1 MIEKNSAIR
10 KNCRLLF
17 LDKPISKEINKQEVL
32 ISKKYIKKI
41 HNVEE
46 DLRSIVREK
55 DLKKEKIYIL
65 QNASLNFIRSLR
77 IHKHMGN
84 FFKNFEDP
92 ASETKKMLE
101 NLAREN
107 IVSIVYTKRNEI
119 IGYLTV
125 VKPEEKK
132 FKFDKIYQI
141 GAIEVSKDYRNLE
154 IAMELMK
161 LFENKFF
168 DNKIVYTFCY
178 SWHWDLTEC
187 SKKEY
192 REKVLSLLHS
202 QHFLEEYID
211 DINIKMDLYNVFAV
225 RYGKKADAFLIKKF
239 KRKLFKG
246 DFSLS

>member
-1 MIEKNSAIR
+1 
-10 KNCRLLF
+10 
-17 LDKPISKEINKQEVL
+17 
-32 ISKKYIKKI
+32 
-41 HNVEE
+41 
-46 DLRSIVREK
+46 
-55 DLKKEKIYIL
+55 
-65 QNASLNFIRSLR
+65 
-77 IHKHMGN
+77 MGN

-101 NLAREN
+101 NLAEKN
-107 IVSIVYTKRNEI
+107 IVSTAYNEKNEI

-132 FKFDKIYQI
+132 FNFDKIYQI
-141 GAIEVSKDYRNLE
+141 GAIEVSKDYRNLG

-202 QHFLEEYID
+202 LD
-211 DINIKMDLYNVFAV
+211 DINIKMDPYNVFAV

>member
-10 KNCRLLF
+10 KNHRLLF
-17 LDKPISKEINKQEVL
+17 LDKPISKKINKQEVL
-32 ISKKYIKKI
+32 IPKKYIKKI
-41 HNVEE
+41 HNVGE
-46 DLRSIVREK
+46 DLRTIIIE
-55 DLKKEKIYIL
+55 KEKIYIL
-65 QNASLNFIRSLR
+65 QNAQVNFIRSLK
-77 IHKHMGN
+77 ISEHMGN

-101 NLAREN
+101 NLAEKN
-107 IVSIVYTKRNEI
+107 IVSTAYNGKNEI

-132 FKFDKIYQI
+132 FNFDKIYQI
-141 GAIEVSKDYRNLE
+141 GAIEVSKDYRNLG

-161 LFENKFF
+161 LFEDKFF
-168 DNKIVYTFCY
+168 DDKIVYTFCY

-192 REKVLSLLHS
+192 REKVLNLLHS

-211 DINIKMDLYNVFAV
+211 DINIKMDTYNVFAV
-225 RYGKKADAFLIKKF
+225 RHGKKADAFLIKKF